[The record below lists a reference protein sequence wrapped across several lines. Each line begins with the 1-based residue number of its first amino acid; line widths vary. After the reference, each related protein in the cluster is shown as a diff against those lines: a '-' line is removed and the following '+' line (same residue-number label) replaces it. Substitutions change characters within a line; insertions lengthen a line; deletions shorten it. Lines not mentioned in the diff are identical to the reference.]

1 MRVLYHIPS
10 LHSIYAQ
17 RTIYNGFRNAF
28 IDMGYEF
35 RPLTADDN
43 SDELFAQFKPDLFIT
58 STHFWYRKYLDFNV
72 LKKYRKQGMFT
83 LVKVDFWQSPI
94 AKNRVNEAP
103 SLKDDK
109 IVLDLMRKNML
120 GDAYFHVLEADDPRM
135 EGFEEGTGCSYY
147 TIQLAADAT
156 LLKPMY
162 DPLFVSDISYIGTN
176 LPDKRDFFKKTVFPL
191 KARCKVQFYGQ
202 DWTALDRGLGWIQRI
217 GQYFNLPGL
226 RSLRKPKLQL
236 EDEAKIYSSS
246 IISINIH
253 EEYQRRYGG
262 DCNERTFK
270 IPLCGGFEIVDNVAC
285 IRRYFV
291 PSTELVIADSNE
303 DWLEKVHYYLRNP
316 DERFSIIEAGRQ
328 RVLQEH
334 TYHHRVEQMISIRQ
348 KDRLNP

>member
-1 MRVLYHIPS
+1 MKVLYHIPS

-28 IDMGYEF
+28 IDMGHEF

-43 SDELFAQFKPDLFIT
+43 SNEVFTQFKPDLFIT
-58 STHFWYRKYLDFNV
+58 STHFWYRKYLDFGL
-72 LKKYRKQGMFT
+72 LKRYRQQGMFT

-103 SLKDDK
+103 SLKNDK
-109 IVLDLMRKNML
+109 IVLDLIHKDML
-120 GDAYFHVLEADDPRM
+120 GDAYFHVLEANDPRM

-147 TIQLAADAT
+147 TIPLAADAT

-176 LPDKRDFFKKTVFPL
+176 LPDKRGFFKKTVFPL
-191 KARCKVQFYGQ
+191 KARCKVRFYGQ
-202 DWTALDRGLGWIQRI
+202 DWTTLDRGLGWIQRI
-217 GQYFNLPGL
+217 GQYFNLPVL
-226 RSLRKPKLQL
+226 RSLRKPKLRL
-236 EDEAKIYSSS
+236 EDEAKVYASS
-246 IISINIH
+246 IISINVH
-253 EEYQRRYGG
+253 EGYQRKYGG

-270 IPLCGGFEIVDNVAC
+270 IPLCGGFQVVDNVAC
-285 IRRYFV
+285 IRRYFT
-291 PSTELVIADSNE
+291 PKTELIIADSDE

-334 TYHHRVEQMISIRQ
+334 TYHHRVEQMISIRRES
-348 KDRLNP
+348 RLYE